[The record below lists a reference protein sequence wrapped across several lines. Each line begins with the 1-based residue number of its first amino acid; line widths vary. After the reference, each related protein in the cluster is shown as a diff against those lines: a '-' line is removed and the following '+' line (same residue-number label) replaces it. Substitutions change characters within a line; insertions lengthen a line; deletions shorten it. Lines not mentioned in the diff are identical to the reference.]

1 MEFECCTMEIKK
13 SRNTEKQNLVKK
25 TLSET
30 EHAMSAEDI
39 MDAIPIKV
47 NKTTI
52 YRILDRFV
60 EKGDVHFVTGKNGKA
75 YYALCNS
82 CGTSHEIHNHIHF
95 ECQVCK
101 EVTCQPNTL
110 HIPSLEGFTIQE
122 TQFLVIG
129 ICNKCKK

>member
-1 MEFECCTMEIKK
+1 METKK
-13 SRNTEKQNLVKK
+13 TRNTEKQNLVRDI
-25 TLSET
+25 LSNT
-30 EHAMSAEDI
+30 EHTMSAEDI
-39 MDAIPIKV
+39 MAAMPIKV

-52 YRILDRFV
+52 YRILDRFA
-60 EKGDVHFVTGKNGKA
+60 EKGEVHFVTGKNGKA
-75 YYALCNS
+75 YYALCNN
-82 CGTSHEIHNHIHF
+82 CGVSHKIHNHIHF

-110 HIPSLEGFTIQE
+110 HIPNLEGFTIHE

>member
-1 MEFECCTMEIKK
+1 MEIKK
-13 SRNTEKQNLVKK
+13 TRNTEKQNLVRDILSK
-25 TLSET
+25 TAHT
-30 EHAMSAEDI
+30 MSVEDI
-39 MDAIPIKV
+39 MAAMPIKV

-52 YRILDRFV
+52 YRILDRFA
-60 EKGDVHFVTGKNGKA
+60 EKGEVHFVTGKNGKA
-75 YYALCNS
+75 YYALCNN
-82 CGTSHEIHNHIHF
+82 CGISHKIHNHIHF

-110 HIPSLEGFTIQE
+110 NIPNLEGFTIQE

>member
-1 MEFECCTMEIKK
+1 METKK
-13 SRNTEKQNLVKK
+13 TRNTEKQNLVRAI
-25 TLSET
+25 LSNT
-30 EHAMSAEDI
+30 QHTMSAEDI
-39 MDAIPIKV
+39 MDAMPIKV

-60 EKGDVHFVTGKNGKA
+60 AKGEVHFITVKNGKA
-75 YYALCNS
+75 HYALCNQ
-82 CGTSHEIHNHIHF
+82 CGVSHQIHNHIHF
-95 ECQVCK
+95 ECQVCN

-110 HIPSLEGFTIQE
+110 LIPDLEGFTVKE